1 MREAFL
7 ILQYLFKPALL
18 YMKQKLNCILLIDDD
33 ESTNYLHR
41 RIINKMNCTQLLEV
55 AEDGTMA
62 LNYLS
67 QTPQPKVTPD
77 LIFLDINMPIMNG
90 WEFLQEY
97 CTLQVKQPV
106 KPVMVML
113 TTSLNH
119 DDEVKAGTLPEINEF
134 RNKPLTREMVAEIIA
149 KYFPERV

>member
-1 MREAFL
+1 
-7 ILQYLFKPALL
+7 
-18 YMKQKLNCILLIDDD
+18 MKQKLDCILLIDDD

-41 RIINKMNCTQLLEV
+41 RLLNKMECTQLLEI

-67 QTPQPKVTPD
+67 QTPQPNPSPD
-77 LIFLDINMPIMNG
+77 LIFLDINMPVMNG

-97 CTLQVKQPV
+97 KILEKNQPV

-119 DDEVKAGTLPEINEF
+119 DDEQKAKGMAEINEF
-134 RNKPLTREMVAEIIA
+134 RNKPLTRDMVAEILQ